1 MPHMVNLLDAG
12 SVLSAYGWVGIAV
25 VLFAETGL
33 LIGFFLP
40 GDTLLFTAGLL
51 CTSAGASAHTKL
63 SLPLVLL
70 AAVFGALAGAQT
82 GFVLGKRGGQ
92 ALLTRSKNKHLHKGV
107 ARAEEILAKYGHA
120 KAIVLARFIPV
131 VRTVLNPM
139 AGAVGV
145 PARTFAIWQVLGGLV
160 WSAGLVVGGYV
171 LGSSIPNVDKYLLPI
186 VAVIFIVSVA
196 PLALELLR
204 ARKQGKTQS
213 GAVAA
218 AESQPYPGANS
229 QPGSAPQQGYGPQ
242 QGGAPRQGYV
252 PQHGTAAGAGYA
264 PQPGGGPQQGN
275 GPQQGSAPGAGYP
288 PQPGGAHR
296 QG

>member
-1 MPHMVNLLDAG
+1 MVNLLDAG

-82 GFVLGKRGGQ
+82 GFVLGRRGGR

-107 ARAEEILAKYGHA
+107 ARAEEILGKYGHA

-145 PARTFAIWQVLGGLV
+145 PARTFAIWQVAGGLV

-186 VAVIFIVSVA
+186 IAVIFLVSVT
-196 PLALELLR
+196 PLVLELLR
-204 ARKQGKTQS
+204 TRKQGKAQ
-213 GAVAA
+213 AVAA
-218 AESQPYPGANS
+218 AGS
-229 QPGSAPQQGYGPQ
+229 QPGGAQQQGYGP
-242 QGGAPRQGYV
+242 RQR
-252 PQHGTAAGAGYA
+252 
-264 PQPGGGPQQGN
+264 
-275 GPQQGSAPGAGYP
+275 
-288 PQPGGAHR
+288 GAHR
-296 QG
+296 QGRVPQYGNVSPRGQAQPQAGRSGGQPGDAHRHAGEGAQWHGDLQP